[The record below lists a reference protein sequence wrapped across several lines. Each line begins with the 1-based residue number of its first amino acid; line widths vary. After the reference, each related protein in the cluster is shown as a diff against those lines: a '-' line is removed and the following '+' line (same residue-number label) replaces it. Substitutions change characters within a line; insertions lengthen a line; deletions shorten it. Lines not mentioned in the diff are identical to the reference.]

1 MLTPREEN
9 AASPTK
15 QDIPFERQ
23 VEMMV
28 AHLKETY
35 SSSTFDTKQL
45 VEILGV
51 GEKKIRTWKREGYLP
66 VLPYTNRVSIIEL
79 AKFMVSKPA

>member
-1 MLTPREEN
+1 MLTPSKGK
-9 AASPTK
+9 ATSQTK

-45 VEILGV
+45 AEILGV

-66 VLPYTNRVSIIEL
+66 VLPCTNRVSIIEL